1 MPSYRNNHSRRP
13 TVDLRILSNDE
24 ITSRTLRQRS
34 LRQTILRTFNPVS
47 NHTTQL
53 RTYYA
58 IQDLRQQVETLR
70 RTTLDSLR
78 RISDEASNIDR
89 MCLQRFN
96 HCGTTNRIATW
107 ARVTQAHNRNIFP
120 GGPPSFSSRNTH
132 QNNNT
137 PILLPVP
144 PQPNQPYCLECHCF
158 GHNTWNCAQYICDY
172 CLTAQP
178 GHPSFSCPQCPEE
191 VRLRNMTFVPPHS
204 LNNGQNREE
213 ELPAYSRNDTSSDSI
228 PSLIENL
235 TVHSNSE
242 QHSRASSPEEESI
255 RSQHARWPPSWA
267 RGSRRSPPATW
278 HLRQEATTISPT
290 SSSQSSTAYSSEN
303 NPSQ

>member
-13 TVDLRILSNDE
+13 TVDLRALSNDE

-58 IQDLRQQVETLR
+58 IQDLHQQVETLR

-78 RISDEASNIDR
+78 RISDEAGNIDR
-89 MCLQRFN
+89 MCLQRFKY
-96 HCGTTNRIATW
+96 CGTTDRIATW

-191 VRLRNMTFVPPHS
+191 
-204 LNNGQNREE
+204 NREE
-213 ELPAYSRNDTSSDSI
+213 ELPAYSQNDTSSDSI
-228 PSLIENL
+228 PSLVENL
-235 TVHSNSE
+235 AVQPNSE
-242 QHSRASSPEEESI
+242 HLSRASSPEEEPI
-255 RSQHARWPPSWA
+255 RNQQARWPPSWA
-267 RGSRRSPPATW
+267 RGSRRSPPAAW
-278 HLRQEATTISPT
+278 HLRQELTTISPT
-290 SSSQSSTAYSSEN
+290 SSSQSPTAYSSEN
-303 NPSQ
+303 NSSH